1 VAQGRTNKQPT
12 KGNIMA
18 HIKLTDEHLED
29 KDVLDLTAAELRQLD
44 EKELKHFE
52 SILERW
58 SINGKA

>member
-1 VAQGRTNKQPT
+1 
-12 KGNIMA
+12 MA

-29 KDVLDLTAAELRQLD
+29 EDVIDITADELLRKLRELD